1 MLKMTVVWVAPFP
14 NKKSKRWCWNIL
26 SKQNSIKWRGFH
38 LVPSSLQLWCTISDL
53 TAHYIASSYVLICNT
68 VSL

>member
-53 TAHYIASSYVLICNT
+53 TAHYI
-68 VSL
+68 